1 MGRKGG
7 FPGGGMGNM
16 NAMMKQ
22 AQKMQMELARAQEE
36 IQDMTFEASA
46 GGGMVKAVAKGD
58 STLVSLTIDP
68 EAVDPED
75 VEMLQDMIA
84 AAVNEA
90 LRGVADLSSQ
100 RINAATGGMNIPGL
114 M

>member
-16 NAMMKQ
+16 NAMIKQ

-58 STLVSLTIDP
+58 NTLVSLTIDP

>member
-16 NAMMKQ
+16 GAMMKQ
-22 AQKMQMELARAQEE
+22 AQKMQVELARAQEE
-36 IQDMTFEASA
+36 IKDMTFEASA
-46 GGGMVKAVAKGD
+46 GITMVKAVAKVNN
-58 STLVSLTIDP
+58 SLVILTIDP

-75 VEMLQDMIA
+75 VEMLQDMIT

-90 LRGVADLSSQ
+90 LRGVAELGAQ
-100 RINAATGGMNIPGL
+100 RINAATGGMSIPGL

>member
-1 MGRKGG
+1 MAKRGG

-16 NAMMKQ
+16 GAMMKQ
-22 AQKMQMELARAQEE
+22 AQKMQLELAKAQEE
-36 IQDMTFEASA
+36 VKDMTFEATA
-46 GGGMVKAVAKGD
+46 GGGMVKVVASGD
-58 STLVSLTIDP
+58 MSVTSIVIDP

-75 VEMLQDMIA
+75 VEMLQDMVT

-90 LRGVADLSSQ
+90 LRGVSELSSQ
-100 RINAATGGMNIPGL
+100 RLNAATGGLNIPGL

>member
-16 NAMMKQ
+16 GAMMKQ
-22 AQKMQMELARAQEE
+22 AQKMQVELARAQEE
-36 IQDMTFEASA
+36 IKDMTFEASA
-46 GGGMVKAVAKGD
+46 GGGMVKAVAQGD
-58 STLVSLTIDP
+58 NSLVSLTIDP
-68 EAVDPED
+68 GAVDSED
-75 VEMLQDMIA
+75 VEMLQDMIT

-90 LRGVADLSSQ
+90 LRGVAELGAQ
-100 RINAATGGMNIPGL
+100 RINAATGGMSIPGL